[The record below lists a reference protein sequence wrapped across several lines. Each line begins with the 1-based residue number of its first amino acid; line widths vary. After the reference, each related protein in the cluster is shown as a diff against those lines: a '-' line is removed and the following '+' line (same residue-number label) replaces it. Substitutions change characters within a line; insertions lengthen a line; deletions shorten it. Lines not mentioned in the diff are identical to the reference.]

1 MEVETADHCFLHQV
15 IQAAS
20 SLWQSASK
28 KSQLLHT
35 AAKLQDQANTLLR
48 RLEAAQGMQHCLDIF
63 HVVLATAANDS
74 MAARWRGS
82 Y

>member
-1 MEVETADHCFLHQV
+1 MAVSKQEISAPSY
-15 IQAAS
+15 S
-20 SLWQSASK
+20 S
-28 KSQLLHT
+28 
-35 AAKLQDQANTLLR
+35 KLQDQANTLLR
-48 RLEAAQGMQHCLDIF
+48 RLEAAQGMQDCLDIF